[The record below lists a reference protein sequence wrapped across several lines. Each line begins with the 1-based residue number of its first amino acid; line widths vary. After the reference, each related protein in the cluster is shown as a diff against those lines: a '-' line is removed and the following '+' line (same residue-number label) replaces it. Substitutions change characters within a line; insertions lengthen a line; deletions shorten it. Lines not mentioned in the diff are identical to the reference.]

1 MANLIEDGRI
11 FENSRPRDFLIYVT
25 GAPTLEYSVDGTVG
39 DFGTARVVDLTVS
52 PSFPNCEVSLP
63 ACKFRFALNGGTAEL
78 NSL

>member
-11 FENSRPRDFLIYVT
+11 FENSRPRDFLVYVT
-25 GAPTLEYSVDGTVG
+25 GSPVLEYSVDGTA
-39 DFGTARVVDLTVS
+39 DSFGTARAVDLTAS

-63 ACKFRFALNGGTAEL
+63 TCKFRFTLNGGTAEL